1 MPLSR
6 RTRIVVSTLGA
17 WAVAAGLATAP
28 AQAHAAPAPT
38 GSVAAVTDRLA
49 AQLAGEFADDA
60 RHAGLLSA
68 TSTDPV
74 PLARAAGDTALG
86 RAVRD
91 ADRAVLTAKG
101 LPQDGTSLL
110 TIRLAHRDMAD
121 ALRRG
126 AVPLVAPST
135 TDDETTTVTA
145 YDRGGR
151 RVALAADRV
160 PARPVYL
167 VEVDAALALAK
178 GTEVV
183 RSALAR
189 HGLGSAVA
197 AASGSTAPGSAASG
211 YWATQLTSIR
221 LEDDK
226 EPWHKGDAEIFTITA
241 GFGLDGK
248 VKVDTVQL
256 PYLDDD
262 GKTYYPNQL
271 LVHFNEYKYDLADI
285 VMMEEDGGTNYRDLA
300 LALTQALLTIVDG
313 GAYIPLVNAILN
325 ALPDGWWTDDPDYVD
340 SWYTL
345 STTTGG
351 TLRGAAGNG
360 TMTVTPYWVAPL

>member
-1 MPLSR
+1 MSLSR

-28 AQAHAAPAPT
+28 AHAEAVTAPV
-38 GSVAAVTDRLA
+38 GSVAAVTDHIA
-49 AQLAGEFADDA
+49 ARLAGEFAEDA
-60 RHAGLLSA
+60 RRAGLLSA
-68 TSTDPV
+68 STDPV
-74 PLARAAGDTALG
+74 PLARAASGTALG

-91 ADRAVLTAKG
+91 ADRAVLAAKG

-110 TIRLAHRDMAD
+110 TVRLAHPDMAA

-126 AVPLVAPST
+126 TAPLVAAST
-135 TDDETTTVTA
+135 TDDDATTVTA
-145 YDRGGR
+145 YDHAGR
-151 RVALAADRV
+151 RVALPADRV

-167 VEVDAALALAK
+167 VEVDTATALAK
-178 GTEVV
+178 GSEVL
-183 RSALAR
+183 RSTLAR
-189 HGLGSAVA
+189 RGLAPAVA
-197 AASGSTAPGSAASG
+197 AAASG

-226 EPWHKGDAEIFTITA
+226 EPWHKGGAEIFTITA

-271 LVHFNEYKYDLADI
+271 LVHFSDYKYNLADI

-300 LALTQALLTIVDG
+300 LALAQALLTIVDG

-325 ALPDGWWTDDPDYVD
+325 ALPDSWWTDDPDYVD

-345 STTTGG
+345 ATTTSG

>member
-1 MPLSR
+1 MSLSHP
-6 RTRIVVSTLGA
+6 TRLLVSTIGA
-17 WAVAAGLATAP
+17 LAVTAGLVTAP
-28 AQAHAAPAPT
+28 AHAAPAATTAPAD
-38 GSVAAVTDRLA
+38 SVAAVTDRIA
-49 AQLAGEFADDA
+49 ARLAGEFADDA
-60 RHAGLLSA
+60 RRAGVLSA
-68 TSTDPV
+68 STDPV

-91 ADRAVLTAKG
+91 ADREVLTAKG

-110 TIRLAHRDMAD
+110 TVRLAHADMAA

-126 AVPLVAPST
+126 ATPLIASSPADDAP
-135 TDDETTTVTA
+135 TTVTA
-145 YDRGGR
+145 YDRAGR
-151 RVALAADRV
+151 RIALAADRV

-167 VEVDAALALAK
+167 VEVDTATALAK
-178 GTEVV
+178 GTEVL
-183 RSALAR
+183 RSTLSHR
-189 HGLGSAVA
+189 GLSPA
-197 AASGSTAPGSAASG
+197 AARAAVTPASG

-221 LEDDK
+221 LDDDH

-248 VKVDTVQL
+248 VKVDTAQL

-271 LVHFNEYKYDLADI
+271 LVHFSDYKYDLADI

-300 LALTQALLTIVDG
+300 LALTQALLTIIDG
-313 GAYIPLVNAILN
+313 GAYIPLVNAIIN

-345 STTTGG
+345 STTTSG

-360 TMTVTPYWVAPL
+360 TMTVVPYWVAPL

>member
-1 MPLSR
+1 M
-6 RTRIVVSTLGA
+6 VSTLGA
-17 WAVAAGLATAP
+17 LAVAAGLTTAP
-28 AQAHAAPAPT
+28 AHAQPAAAPA
-38 GSVAAVTDRLA
+38 GSVAAVTDRIA
-49 AQLAGEFADDA
+49 ARLAGEFADDA
-60 RHAGLLSA
+60 RRAGLLSA
-68 TSTDPV
+68 TSTHPV

-110 TIRLAHRDMAD
+110 TIRLAHADMAA

-126 AVPLVAPST
+126 AAPLVAASS
-135 TDDETTTVTA
+135 TDDAATTVTA
-145 YDRGGR
+145 YDRAGR

-160 PARPVYL
+160 PTRPVYL
-167 VEVDAALALAK
+167 VEVDAAVALTK
-178 GTEVV
+178 GSEVL
-183 RSALAR
+183 RSALSQR
-189 HGLGSAVA
+189 GLSSAVA
-197 AASGSTAPGSAASG
+197 PAAG

-221 LEDDK
+221 LDDDH

-271 LVHFNEYKYDLADI
+271 LVHFSEYKYDLADI

-313 GAYIPLVNAILN
+313 GVYIPLVNAILN

-345 STTTGG
+345 STATGG

-360 TMTVTPYWVAPL
+360 TMTVAPYWVAPL

>member
-1 MPLSR
+1 MSPSR
-6 RTRIVVSTLGA
+6 PIRFVVSTVGVL
-17 WAVAAGLATAP
+17 AVTAGLVTAP
-28 AQAHAAPAPT
+28 AHAAPTEAPAPT
-38 GSVAAVTDRLA
+38 GSVTAITDRIAARLA
-49 AQLAGEFADDA
+49 SEFADEA
-60 RHAGLLSA
+60 RRAGLLSA
-68 TSTDPV
+68 TSTHAV

-86 RAVRD
+86 RAVRE
-91 ADRAVLTAKG
+91 ADRAVLAAKG
-101 LPQDGTSLL
+101 LTQDGTSLL
-110 TIRLAHRDMAD
+110 TIRLAHADMAA

-126 AVPLVAPST
+126 TEPLVASSP
-135 TDDETTTVTA
+135 TDDAATTVTA
-145 YDRGGR
+145 YDLAGR

-160 PARPVYL
+160 PLRPVYL
-167 VEVDAALALAK
+167 IEVDTATALAK
-178 GTEVV
+178 GAEVL
-183 RSALAR
+183 RSTLSQR
-189 HGLGSAVA
+189 GLSPASVA
-197 AASGSTAPGSAASG
+197 PASG
-211 YWATQLTSIR
+211 YWATQLKSIR

-256 PYLDDD
+256 PYLDED

-271 LVHFNEYKYDLADI
+271 LVHFSEYKYNLADI

-313 GAYIPLVNAILN
+313 GAYIPLVNAIIN
-325 ALPDGWWTDDPDYVD
+325 ALPDDWWTDDPDYVD

-345 STTTGG
+345 STATGG

-360 TMTVTPYWVAPL
+360 TMTVAPYWVAPL

>member
-1 MPLSR
+1 MSLSR
-6 RTRIVVSTLGA
+6 PTRFVVSTFGA
-17 WAVAAGLATAP
+17 LAVTAGLVTAP
-28 AQAHAAPAPT
+28 AHAAPTEPAAPAD
-38 GSVAAVTDRLA
+38 SVTSVTDRIA
-49 AQLAGEFADDA
+49 ARLAGEFADEA
-60 RHAGLLSA
+60 RRAGLLST
-68 TSTDPV
+68 TSTQAV

-91 ADRAVLTAKG
+91 ADRAVLAAKG

-110 TIRLAHRDMAD
+110 TIRLAHADMAT
-121 ALRRG
+121 ALHRG
-126 AVPLVAPST
+126 AEPLVASSPA
-135 TDDETTTVTA
+135 DDAATVVTA
-145 YDRGGR
+145 HDRAGR
-151 RVALAADRV
+151 RVALPADRV
-160 PARPVYL
+160 PLRPVYL
-167 VEVDAALALAK
+167 VEVDTQTALAK
-178 GTEVV
+178 GAEVL
-183 RSALAR
+183 RSTLAQR
-189 HGLGSAVA
+189 GLSPDARAAV
-197 AASGSTAPGSAASG
+197 SPASG

-226 EPWHKGDAEIFTITA
+226 EPWHKGDSEIFTITA

-256 PYLDDD
+256 PYLDED

-271 LVHFNEYKYDLADI
+271 LVHFSDYKYNLADI
-285 VMMEEDGGTNYRDLA
+285 VMMEEDGGTSYRDLA

-313 GAYIPLVNAILN
+313 GAYIPLVNAIIN

>member
-1 MPLSR
+1 MSLSHP
-6 RTRIVVSTLGA
+6 TRLLASTVGA
-17 WAVAAGLATAP
+17 LAVAAGLVVAP
-28 AQAHAAPAPT
+28 AHAAPAKIAAPT
-38 GSVAAVTDRLA
+38 DSVAAVTDRIA
-49 AQLAGEFADDA
+49 ARLAGEFADEA
-60 RHAGLLSA
+60 RRAGLLSA
-68 TSTDPV
+68 GSTDPV
-74 PLARAAGDTALG
+74 LLARAAEGTALG

-91 ADRAVLTAKG
+91 ADREVLAAKG

-110 TIRLAHRDMAD
+110 TVRLAHADMAA

-126 AVPLVAPST
+126 TAPLVASSPS
-135 TDDETTTVTA
+135 DDAPTTVTA
-145 YDRGGR
+145 YDRWGR
-151 RVALAADRV
+151 RIALAADRV
-160 PARPVYL
+160 PLRPVYL
-167 VEVDAALALAK
+167 VEVDTATALAK
-178 GTEVV
+178 GTEVL
-183 RSALAR
+183 RSTLSQR
-189 HGLGSAVA
+189 GLSPAAVTPA
-197 AASGSTAPGSAASG
+197 AG

-221 LEDDK
+221 LNDDH

-248 VKVDTVQL
+248 VKVDTAQL
-256 PYLDDD
+256 PYLDED

-271 LVHFNEYKYDLADI
+271 LVHFSDYKYNLADI

-360 TMTVTPYWVAPL
+360 TMTVVPYWVAPL